1 MQWYFLVFSL
11 NGKNYRSLL
20 LDIYDISK
28 KSRINK
34 KKQNKIE
41 QNKNKQKTGSYGSF
55 VLLSP
60 SESLS
65 RHSIAILIIVKI
77 FGKQLYSMT

>member
-1 MQWYFLVFSL
+1 ME
-11 NGKNYRSLL
+11 KNYRSLL

-28 KSRINK
+28 KSRIK

-41 QNKNKQKTGSYGSF
+41 QKKNKQKTGSYGSL
-55 VLLSP
+55 VSLSP

>member
-11 NGKNYRSLL
+11 NGKNYRGLL

-28 KSRINK
+28 KSRIK
-34 KKQNKIE
+34 KNRKKIE
-41 QNKNKQKTGSYGSF
+41 QNKNKQKTGSYGSL
-55 VLLSP
+55 VSLSP

>member
-28 KSRINK
+28 KSRIK
-34 KKQNKIE
+34 KKQKKIE
-41 QNKNKQKTGSYGSF
+41 QNKNKQKTGSYGSL
-55 VLLSP
+55 VSLSP

>member
-11 NGKNYRSLL
+11 NGKNYRGLL

-28 KSRINK
+28 KSRIK

-41 QNKNKQKTGSYGSF
+41 QKKNKQKTGSYGSL
-55 VLLSP
+55 VSLSP